1 MISVY
6 EEASRRLQEAMFDVS
21 DTPVEHGQ
29 ALLFE
34 NDTVLGFALLY
45 DTAAHLISRWA
56 ANADG
61 LIATRRFQLKAAGNK
76 AWNTY
81 VLFLAAEQPSSIDAV
96 ALSLIEEDL
105 AGYRKIAR
113 AGCGNLADLN
123 RALLPLLPVQS
134 APVLDAVDSKLEVRQ
149 RATEISPKLLDAFLS
164 EADEQIVLQMLEQE
178 A

>member
-1 MISVY
+1 MTSIY
-6 EEASRRLQEAMFDVS
+6 EEASRRLQDASFDIVAA
-21 DTPVEHGQ
+21 PLEYPR
-29 ALLFE
+29 AFLFE
-34 NDTVLGFALLY
+34 SDTVLGFAFLY
-45 DTAAHLISRWA
+45 GTAADLVERWA
-56 ANADG
+56 ADADR

-81 VLFLAAEQPSSIDAV
+81 VLFLAEQRPSPMEAI

-113 AGCGNLADLN
+113 AGCSDFDDLD
-123 RALLPLLPVQS
+123 RALLPLIPVQS

-149 RATEISPKLLDAFLS
+149 RATEISPKVLDAFLS
-164 EADEQIVLQMLEQE
+164 EADEQIVLQILEQE

>member
-1 MISVY
+1 MTNIY
-6 EEASRRLQEAMFDVS
+6 EEASRKLQEALFDV
-21 DTPVEHGQ
+21 TGAPVEHGN

-34 NDTVLGFALLY
+34 NDTVLGFAFLY
-45 DTAAHLISRWA
+45 DTAADLISRWA
-56 ANADG
+56 ADADG

-76 AWNTY
+76 AWNAY
-81 VLFLAAEQPSSIDAV
+81 ALLLAAEPPSPIDAV
-96 ALSLIEEDL
+96 ALSLIEENL

-149 RATEISPKLLDAFLS
+149 RATEISPKILDAFLS

>member
-1 MISVY
+1 MINVN
-6 EEASRRLQEAMFDVS
+6 EEASRRLREASFDIAT
-21 DTPVEHGQ
+21 TPVEHGQ
-29 ALLFE
+29 AFLFE
-34 NDTVLGFALLY
+34 NDTVLGFTLLY
-45 DTAAHLISRWA
+45 ETAADLIDRWA
-56 ANADG
+56 ADADR

-81 VLFLAAEQPSSIDAV
+81 VLFLAVARPSPIEAV

-113 AGCGNLADLN
+113 AGCGDLTDLN

-134 APVLDAVDSKLEVRQ
+134 APFLDAVDSKLEVRQ

-164 EADEQIVLQMLEQE
+164 EADEQIVLQILEQE